1 MLSHF
6 SRVQPFVTLWN
17 AARQAPLSMD
27 SPGKNTGVGC
37 QALLQ
42 GIFPTQESNP
52 CLLRLPALAGGFF
65 TANAAWEAQ
74 WKFSKVQFQISASH
88 SLQRFFSQLGPV
100 SYAVEDL

>member
-1 MLSHF
+1 
-6 SRVQPFVTLWN
+6 
-17 AARQAPLSMD
+17 MD

-65 TANAAWEAQ
+65 TANATWETQ
-74 WKFSKVQFQISASH
+74 WKFSKVQFQISTQ
-88 SLQRFFSQLGPV
+88 LRSQPGPREAGLPVPRVCSELTLGSTV
-100 SYAVEDL
+100 F